1 MAFTFSKFVDGVV
14 IWATRYSNF
23 LILLLI
29 VLILLYLWVR
39 VPSGLPPCPK
49 WVWPGFAHSLIVK
62 GDLSALF
69 RRLRGE
75 HGDVFSF
82 WLAGQLVVVIN
93 GFQKIKEAF
102 IDDASNFAWRP
113 DILNCDLFH
122 YGVINTSGRHGR
134 EQRQVTKAALGH
146 LHGRGL
152 TPMLAE
158 EVKAFMAAVER
169 EEHAAFDPST
179 LIQSAMYSSMCGVL
193 VGHRLDYSDQKVSEG
208 VSHFNDNIKLYSDCR
223 LPNFFP
229 FEKFLIG
236 DTFDTK
242 FLRINMAD
250 IYRKLINEETELHL
264 EQEGGDRSDDFLSF
278 YMSAVLQQQEIDQ
291 KKKEEEEKEG
301 GKKKGKNQEK
311 ESSINRLNMQA
322 AVYDILWHGTVSTAA
337 ALQWALVFLL
347 HHPDAQA
354 RAQDEIDA
362 NFAKGTAPLAAED
375 RKKLPY
381 LDAMVLEVL
390 RMSNV
395 VPFSMAHSVLKEVK
409 FHGYRIPTN
418 AVVVPNLDSV
428 LMDPQLFP
436 NPQAFQPERFL
447 SASTGEVASPAY
459 FIPFCFGNR
468 GCLGDKIT
476 KDAIFHFLFGIL
488 QNYQLQPED
497 PSKLPPLTRGY
508 KVVSLPKDYKVRFMP
523 R

>member
-1 MAFTFSKFVDGVV
+1 MAFTFSKFADGVV
-14 IWATRYSNF
+14 LWANRNINF
-23 LILLLI
+23 LILFLI
-29 VLILLYLWVR
+29 VLIILYLWVR
-39 VPSGLPPCPK
+39 IPSGLPPCPK

-82 WLAGQLVVVIN
+82 WLAGQLVIVIN

-122 YGVINTSGRHGR
+122 YGVICTSGRHGR
-134 EQRQVTKAALGH
+134 EQRQVTKGALDH
-146 LHGRGL
+146 LQGRGL
-152 TPMLAE
+152 TPMLLE

-169 EEHAAFDPST
+169 EEQAAFDPSV
-179 LIQSAMYSSMCGVL
+179 LIQSAMYSSLCSVL
-193 VGHRLDYSDQKVSEG
+193 VGHRLDYGDQKVCEG

-250 IYRKLINEETELHL
+250 IYRKLINEESELHE
-264 EQEGGDRSDDFLSF
+264 EQEAGERADDFLS
-278 YMSAVLQQQEIDQ
+278 YYLSAIVQQQEADR

-301 GKKKGKNQEK
+301 VKKKGKTAD
-311 ESSINRLNMQA
+311 STINKMNMQA
-322 AVYDILWHGTVSTAA
+322 AAYDILWHGTVSTAA
-337 ALQWALVFLL
+337 ALRWALLYLL

-362 NFAKGTAPLAAED
+362 NFAKGSNPLSADD
-375 RKKLPY
+375 RKKVPY
-381 LDAMVLEVL
+381 LEAMVLEVL
-390 RMSNV
+390 RLSNV
-395 VPFSMAHSVLKEVK
+395 IPFSMAHSVLKEVN

-436 NPQAFQPERFL
+436 NPQAFLPERFI
-447 SASTGEVASPAY
+447 STSTGQVACPAH
-459 FIPFCFGNR
+459 FIPFFFGNR
-468 GCLGDKIT
+468 GCLGDKIA
-476 KDAIFHFLFGIL
+476 KDTIFHFLFGIL
-488 QNYQLQPED
+488 QNYKLQPEEG
-497 PSKLPPLTRGY
+497 SKLPPLTRGF
-508 KVVSLPKDYKVRFMP
+508 KLVSLPQDYKVRFSP
-523 R
+523 RW